1 MVWAMKKVAVSSI
14 LLGVVLLAVAVI
26 AEAQQPKKVFR
37 IGLLSGNRSSPMPPQ
52 IEALRQ
58 GLREL
63 GYVEGQNIHFPNFH
77 EWPFFTMAVRGE
89 IKRS

>member
-1 MVWAMKKVAVSSI
+1 MRAMNKAGWLSIVAAA
-14 LLGVVLLAVAVI
+14 VLLAFAVI
-26 AEAQQPKKVFR
+26 AEAQPTKKVFR

-63 GYVEGQNIHFPNFH
+63 GYVEGKTSQSSIALPKVN
-77 EWPFFTMAVRGE
+77 
-89 IKRS
+89 RSATLI